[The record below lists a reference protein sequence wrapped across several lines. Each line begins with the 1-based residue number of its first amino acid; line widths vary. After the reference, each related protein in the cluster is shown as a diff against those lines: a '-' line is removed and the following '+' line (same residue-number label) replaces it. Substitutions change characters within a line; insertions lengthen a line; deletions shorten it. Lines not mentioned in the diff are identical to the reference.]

1 MKKDLKYN
9 LVIYS
14 SLLFAIICM
23 FLAVK
28 GHYDSLEQKESFS
41 SDIKEAIKEINTDG
55 EEIIETKTEEE
66 PSNMI
71 DVDKK
76 TVINNI
82 LNDIVDNK
90 IKLDVLSKEMIL
102 TWDNYEITNIEYIR
116 QITDDYYCYKVDI
129 EIFNLDA
136 NVPVTPEYNEDYIT
150 LSLYFNISYNE
161 KNSTYNVKTIEIPN
175 R

>member
-1 MKKDLKYN
+1 MKKNLKYN

-23 FLAVK
+23 LLAVK

-41 SDIKEAIKEINTDG
+41 NDIKEAIKEINTDE
-55 EEIIETKTEEE
+55 EEIEPIKEPE

-76 TVINNI
+76 SVINNI

-90 IKLDVLSKEMIL
+90 IKLDLLSKEMIL
-102 TWDNYEITNIEYIR
+102 TWDNYEITNIEFIR
-116 QITDDYYCYKVDI
+116 QITDNYYCYKVDI
-129 EIFNLDA
+129 EIFNLEA
-136 NVPVTPEYNEDYIT
+136 NVPVTPEYNENYIT